1 VRRAGLLLALLL
13 AAPIAHAGSQPRSG
27 PAEWLPVR
35 EPIRR
40 EFERLRASGLADTSA
55 AYETRPL
62 DRRTVAAVTAR
73 ARMLHPE
80 STNPSLVRLEREFAR
95 EMVDWGWDAPKGY
108 TTPLATAVDSST
120 GMRLRILAYADGA
133 LVVTKDST
141 EFADRSRFGGRLNV
155 EHGGFLLH
163 FDAYAGRV
171 DRAREFS
178 DQLVTDSE
186 FIAYSEDAYGSFATG
201 PFDVTLGRIGYAWGP
216 GQSGSLLWSQNADP
230 VTSLQLGATLFRHFR
245 ATAFVGDIDAS
256 QGARV
261 AGHRIEWFPSPRL
274 TVGIAEAARFT
285 SSHWEPL
292 YLVPVLPYTWVQR
305 MLNHDQIDRPDAVPA
320 EVRNNVMGA
329 LDASWRATNGVVL
342 YGEFL
347 LDDQGLKVGGSPSR
361 IGYQAG
367 ALGTLENGLGE
378 WTGRLEYARVYRYVY
393 SVFYGEDFIH
403 HGKPIGYPAG
413 PDSRSVFADARWSP
427 NADWEFGLGG
437 RQLEHGE
444 GTLGEFFDP
453 DSGAA
458 EGSALS
464 GVVER
469 TRGVTAEARWWPR
482 DGIDLSAAADR
493 DWIANAGHIDGR
505 EETRWALRFAVR
517 LHK

>member
-1 VRRAGLLLALLL
+1 VRRAGLVLALLL
-13 AAPIAHAGSQPRSG
+13 AAPVAHAAPAPGSG

-40 EFERLRASGLADTSA
+40 EFERLRASGLADTAA

-62 DRRTVAAVTAR
+62 DRRTIAAVTAR

-95 EMVDWGWDAPKGY
+95 EMSDWGWAAPAGY
-108 TTPLATAVDSST
+108 TTPLATVVDSAT
-120 GMRLRILAYADGA
+120 GMRLRILAYADGT
-133 LVVTKDST
+133 LQVTHDST
-141 EFADRSRFGGRLNV
+141 EFTDRSRFGGRLNV

-178 DQLVTDSE
+178 DQLVTDTE

-201 PFDVTLGRIGYAWGP
+201 PFDLTLGRLGFAWGP

-230 VTSLQLGATLFRHFR
+230 VTALQMGMTLFRHVR

-261 AGHRIEWFPSPRL
+261 AGHRLEWFPSPRL
-274 TVGIAEAARFT
+274 TVGLAEAARFT

-305 MLNHDQIDRPDAVPA
+305 ILAHDQIDRPGAVPTA
-320 EVRNNVMGA
+320 VRNNVMGA
-329 LDASWRATNGVVL
+329 LDASWRATPGVVV

-347 LDDQGLKVGGSPSR
+347 LDDQGLKVGGAPTR

-367 ALGTLENGLGE
+367 ALGTLTNGLGE
-378 WTGRLEYARVYRYVY
+378 WTGRLEFTRVHRYVY

-413 PDSRSVFADARWSP
+413 PDSRTVFGEGRWSP
-427 NADWEFGLGG
+427 NADWEFALGG
-437 RQLEHGE
+437 RQIEHGE
-444 GTLGEFFDP
+444 GELGEFFDP

-482 DGIDLSAAADR
+482 DGVDLSIAADR
-493 DWIANAGHIDGR
+493 DWIANAGHVDGL
-505 EETRWALRFAVR
+505 EETRWALRFAAR